1 MLRRSAG
8 MLTASAGEFLLTGL
22 GPSRIT
28 KKRLETAALFT
39 VKILFLMPVRNNSVK
54 TLKAVIS
61 YSTHFTRHQKL
72 IKTQNASKQSPGS
85 VSPPSS
91 LLSNITSLTSAV
103 LLLIFWQRIYPCS
116 CTWQTFTKSNNKQL
130 HRDNLFSVYLSCL
143 SCTWARVN
151 TLSEY

>member
-1 MLRRSAG
+1 MFIPGGRRSAG

-28 KKRLETAALFT
+28 KKRLATAALFT

-72 IKTQNASKQSPGS
+72 IKTQNASKQEANAD
-85 VSPPSS
+85 VM
-91 LLSNITSLTSAV
+91 
-103 LLLIFWQRIYPCS
+103 C
-116 CTWQTFTKSNNKQL
+116 
-130 HRDNLFSVYLSCL
+130 
-143 SCTWARVN
+143 
-151 TLSEY
+151 